1 MKYDLWQPCRIYRR
15 S

>member
-15 S
+15 W